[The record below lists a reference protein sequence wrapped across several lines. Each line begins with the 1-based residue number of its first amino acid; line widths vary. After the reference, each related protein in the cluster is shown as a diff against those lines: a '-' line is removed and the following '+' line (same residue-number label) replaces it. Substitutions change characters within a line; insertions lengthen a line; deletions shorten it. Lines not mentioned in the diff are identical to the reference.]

1 VFVDDLVRRPVAVL
15 EQVLSFA
22 GVSADRTAVAAA
34 VDAHAAALSALAS
47 PPLPTPDAVNAR
59 RVAAAAV
66 ASELQTSDHLQR
78 WPCHAF
84 HPIFDTVTSQGQGQG
99 GRRGLPHGPDVY
111 AANCSDP
118 SVTCSVKF
126 DLVGR
131 HQK

>member
-1 VFVDDLVRRPVAVL
+1 MAVL

-22 GVSADRTAVAAA
+22 GVSAERTAVAAA
-34 VDAHAAALSALAS
+34 VDAHAAALSALAY
-47 PPLPTPDAVNAR
+47 PPTPTPDAANAR
-59 RVAAAAV
+59 RAAAVAV

-84 HPIFDTVTSQGQGQG
+84 HPIFDTVTGQGQGQGQGHG